1 MGFSEEEKMFQN
13 KGTQQV
19 AHASS
24 NAVNEPVAIYN
35 SDGTSYVINGN
46 ILREYDASN
55 KLVSE
60 RELSA
65 EEKATSPSVV
75 LKNLSNSRTSKK
87 GEVLQAK
94 TAPNVPEVST
104 EHSINNGNVDDDSTR
119 YLTLSFEY
127 LFDTSSVDFFTEIYP
142 CFSENTFQFNQRV
155 DVEFK

>member
-75 LKNLSNSRTSKK
+75 LKNLSNSSSLMILFFIKYK
-87 GEVLQAK
+87 
-94 TAPNVPEVST
+94 EVSNIIDMVMT
-104 EHSINNGNVDDDSTR
+104 ER
-119 YLTLSFEY
+119 
-127 LFDTSSVDFFTEIYP
+127 
-142 CFSENTFQFNQRV
+142 
-155 DVEFK
+155 